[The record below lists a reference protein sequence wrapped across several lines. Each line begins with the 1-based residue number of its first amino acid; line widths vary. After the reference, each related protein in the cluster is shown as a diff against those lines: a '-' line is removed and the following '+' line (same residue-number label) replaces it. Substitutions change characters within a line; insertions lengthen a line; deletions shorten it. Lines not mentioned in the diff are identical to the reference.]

1 MVNEYKFDKTSSWIY
16 LHKILLIT
24 LTFTFVGFTVF
35 KYFMNIVDY
44 NILSKVF
51 LGVLFGWFITFG
63 LPLFVLYFNHKKYS
77 KNVIFKQNGNYFI
90 YSKGESIEFNINDI
104 DKIELWLTPP
114 AYDKR
119 IDWQFFGKYH
129 FITIHTKQQKV
140 INISCLVFDKVKEVF
155 SEGLIE
161 RKKKFFPLMGNGTD

>member
-1 MVNEYKFDKTSSWIY
+1 M
-16 LHKILLIT
+16 
-24 LTFTFVGFTVF
+24 
-35 KYFMNIVDY
+35 
-44 NILSKVF
+44 
-51 LGVLFGWFITFG
+51 
-63 LPLFVLYFNHKKYS
+63 FVLYFNHKKYS